1 MIPES
6 THIVREGILMAKDKI
21 KSFENFV
28 SDEQDIYS
36 AKSIYSKVLSKWLK
50 RQSLL
55 DSHKISKY
63 NRKKLKE
70 EYEKE

>member
-1 MIPES
+1 
-6 THIVREGILMAKDKI
+6 MAKDKI
-21 KSFENFV
+21 KSFENSI
-28 SDEQDIYS
+28 SDEQDVYS
-36 AKSIYSKVLSKWLK
+36 FRNVFTKVLSKWMK

-70 EYEKE
+70 EYR